1 MLLDISVRMRPD
13 FGVLVLFRFSLTQRI
28 AVAGIMRHRIVKGIS
43 IVTLI
48 VVVSRPGFLFVGI
61 FS

>member
-28 AVAGIMRHRIVKGIS
+28 AVAGIMRRRIVKGIP

-48 VVVSRPGFLFVGI
+48 VVVSLPGFLFVGI